1 MNKKYWILT
10 LALILLLSASIHI
23 INEAHEQEAARENAR
38 IANETKQQMEY
49 ISSLQ
54 TESERIF
61 SQDQDVRNLLNG
73 NTSFRAYEII
83 HNESFVEYIYI
94 VGFHHKNLKYSK
106 GFGVVGG
113 KVYNFY
119 INTENKNV
127 IIEEDEAHNDFKPG
141 SGLLVI
147 NSDAHKEG
155 NRISLDSSIHVLTYP
170 GVWLSVSKKWMYGF
184 KIEGH
189 EDLELTSEPV
199 AGNKIQYTL
208 EVKNTV
214 GIENYYIGYPTTID
228 NIADVLSNNSSLSPN
243 YWKDERENEIDTLT
257 ISYPI
262 KNEYPLD
269 YFYLWDNLGDAN
281 QTIAFDID
289 MTVKIPDKNAEVED
303 LHSWRII
310 IKTPPN
316 LDTMSENDMV
326 KLGIF
331 STTDYGNYYP
341 LSTTIVKKG
350 EWLDN
355 RNQIES
361 NIV

>member
-1 MNKKYWILT
+1 MKQKYLILALALT
-10 LALILLLSASIHI
+10 LLLLAGIYFV
-23 INEAHEQEAARENAR
+23 NEAHKQETARENAR
-38 IANETKQQMEY
+38 IANETKEQMKY
-49 ISSLQ
+49 IGSLQ
-54 TESERIF
+54 TESEKIF
-61 SQDQDVRNLLNG
+61 SQDQEVQNLLND

-94 VGFHHKNLKYSK
+94 VGFHYKKLKYSK

-113 KVYNFY
+113 KVYNFH
-119 INTENKNV
+119 INTKNKNAIV
-127 IIEEDEAHNDFKPG
+127 KEDEVHNDFNPD
-141 SGLLVI
+141 SGLLDI
-147 NSDAHKEG
+147 NSGSHQEE
-155 NRISLDSSIHVLTYP
+155 NSISLDSSMHVLIYP
-170 GVWLSVSKKWMYGF
+170 GVWMSVSKIWMYGF

-189 EDLELTSEPV
+189 EDLELTSKPI
-199 AGNKIQYTL
+199 AGNEIQYTL
-208 EVKNTV
+208 EVKNTN

-228 NIADVLSNNSSLSPN
+228 KIADVLSDNSSLSPN
-243 YWKDERENEIDTLT
+243 YWKDERENEIDTFT
-257 ISYPI
+257 IFYPT

-269 YFYLWDNLGDAN
+269 YFYLWDNAGDAN

-289 MTVKIPDKNAEVED
+289 MTVKIPDKTAEVED
-303 LHSWRII
+303 LHNWRII

-316 LDTMSENDMV
+316 MDTMSESDMV

-350 EWLDN
+350 EWLEN

-361 NIV
+361 NRV